1 MRWTTLVAM
10 RQTLLAAALLATALL
25 PRFASAQGTV
35 PSWRARL
42 LGVYDA
48 KTGDAIEGAEVGDM
62 LAKVTALTTKTGT
75 VTLSFLPEGGTLVR
89 IRKVGYEPTTL
100 MAAISPEDTVP
111 LTVLLNPSAPTLPT
125 VVTTEKASHNY
136 ISPQLKAFDE
146 RRLSGQGGHFIVEEE
161 LRKNDHQPLTN
172 VVRRLPGLQVKC
184 ISKGIKSGACYATS
198 FRQKSSHVMSGGEC
212 MIDLYLNGAVYT
224 DPDLQQ
230 LMTQQF
236 AGVEF
241 YGGGASIPI
250 QYNKMGASCGV
261 LLLWTREK

>member
-1 MRWTTLVAM
+1 MRRTA
-10 RQTLLAAALLATALL
+10 LATALLATALL
-25 PRFASAQGTV
+25 PRFADAQGAV

-75 VTLSFLPEGGTLVR
+75 VTLSFLPEGGTLIR

-111 LTVLLNPSAPTLPT
+111 LTVLLTPTAQTLPT
-125 VVTTEKASHNY
+125 VVTTEKSSHNY
-136 ISPQLKAFDE
+136 ISPALKAFDE

-172 VVRRLPGLQVKC
+172 VVRRLPGLQIKC
-184 ISKGIKSGACYATS
+184 VTRGINWGACYATS
-198 FRQKSSHVMSGGEC
+198 FRQKSGHAMSGGEC
-212 MIDLYLNGAVYT
+212 PVDVYINGGAAT
-224 DPDLQQ
+224 DTDLQKMQ
-230 LMTQQF
+230 TMHF
-236 AGVEF
+236 AGVEY
-241 YGGGASIPI
+241 YGGGSTIPS
-250 QYNKMGASCGV
+250 QYNRTGASCGV

>member
-1 MRWTTLVAM
+1 M
-10 RQTLLAAALLATALL
+10 RQRLLTTALLATALL
-25 PRFASAQGTV
+25 PRFTGAQGTV

-75 VTLSFLPEGGTLVR
+75 VTLSFLPEGGTLIR
-89 IRKVGYEPTTL
+89 IRKVGYEPTTM
-100 MAAISPEDTVP
+100 MAAISPEDTIP

-125 VVTTEKASHNY
+125 VVTTDKASHNY

-184 ISKGIKSGACYATS
+184 ITKGIKSGACYATS
-198 FRQKSSHVMSGGEC
+198 FRQKSALAIAGGSC
-212 MIDLYLNGAVYT
+212 SVDVYLNGAAYS

-230 LMTQQF
+230 LMTREF

-250 QYNKMGASCGV
+250 QYNKLGATCGV

>member
-1 MRWTTLVAM
+1 MRRIALV
-10 RQTLLAAALLATALL
+10 AALLITALL
-25 PRFASAQGTV
+25 PRFAGAQGTV

-75 VTLSFLPEGGTLVR
+75 VTLSFLPEGGTLIR
-89 IRKVGYEPTTL
+89 IRKVGYEPTTM

-125 VVTTEKASHNY
+125 VVTTEKSSHNY
-136 ISPQLKAFDE
+136 LSPQLRAFDE

-172 VVRRLPGLQVKC
+172 VVRRMPGLQIKC
-184 ISKGIKSGACYATS
+184 ITKGPKSGACFATS
-198 FRQKSSHVMSGGEC
+198 FRSKTAHAILGGEC
-212 MIDLYLNGAVYT
+212 MVDVYLNGAVYS

-230 LMTQQF
+230 LMTKEF

-241 YGGGASIPI
+241 YGGGASVPI
-250 QYNKMGASCGV
+250 QYNKLGATCGV